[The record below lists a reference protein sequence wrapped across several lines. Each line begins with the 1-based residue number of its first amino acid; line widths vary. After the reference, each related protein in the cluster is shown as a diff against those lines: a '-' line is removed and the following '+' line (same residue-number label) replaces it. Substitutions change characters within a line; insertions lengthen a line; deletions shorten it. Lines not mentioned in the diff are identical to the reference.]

1 MPHACRNHVRAF
13 LPRSR
18 ALLCLGLALAGLA
31 CPLQAQT
38 TQAPPS
44 QEDVAE
50 KIAYKFTPTYLSS
63 SDRNDALDLNL
74 RGSFGAHT
82 AWVGQYQ
89 DQAGFTQ
96 ARTGYEHRLD
106 QGWLRTVLSIQ
117 LASGGFAGGSV
128 TAELGGET
136 YAIVGWG
143 RTNLRNYY
151 NLNFDPND
159 AITLGLGTH
168 LLPQTELSL
177 FQIRDDRLDTQQRVT
192 HAVLRYKA
200 SENKRWTVDL
210 SYKSGT
216 TDSDTVVQGTGLT
229 VTYDFGNYFVRLARD
244 PYANFS
250 NQTQTRFALGLRF

>member
-1 MPHACRNHVRAF
+1 MQPPSCNHVCTF
-13 LPRSR
+13 LQRSP

-44 QEDVAE
+44 AGNVAE
-50 KIAYKFTPTYLSS
+50 KIAYKLTPTYLSS

-96 ARTGYEHRLD
+96 ARTGYEHRHD

-117 LASGGFAGGSV
+117 LASGGFAGGSA

-168 LLPQTELSL
+168 LLPHIDLSL
-177 FQIRDDRLDTQQRVT
+177 FQIRDDRLETQQRVT

-200 SENKRWTVDL
+200 NENKRWTVDL
-210 SYKSGT
+210 SHKSGLV
-216 TDSDTVVQGTGLT
+216 DDTPIEGTGLT

-250 NQTQTRFALGLRF
+250 NQTQIRFALGLRF